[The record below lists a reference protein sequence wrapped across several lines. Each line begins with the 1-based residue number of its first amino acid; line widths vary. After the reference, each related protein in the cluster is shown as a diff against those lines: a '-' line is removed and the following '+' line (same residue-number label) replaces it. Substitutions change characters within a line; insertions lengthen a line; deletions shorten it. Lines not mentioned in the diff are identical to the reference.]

1 MSLGHSLFTALKGK
15 LIISAFLWLVI
26 SYLDDYTQEA
36 LWNYEQN
43 EVQHSFNTLE
53 SAAFTWD
60 AVGSLREIRGESINE
75 PEFLEFEN
83 VHGVRAFLSWAN
95 LVDLLVE
102 RLRHKGYSNVD
113 RAFDDIVMA
122 MMFLAFRDI
131 FASAASEIGTL
142 ANLLQLAFE
151 ALSSDPEEE
160 EADGQGEG
168 SGEPQPEAD
177 GQGEGSGE
185 PQPEADGQGEGSG
198 EPQPEAEAQGEEGSG
213 EPQPEEEAVDVPME
227 AERVR
232 GVRRYRLRN
241 TPQRELSRQRRVRSR
256 YALRDTPARRDR

>member
-1 MSLGHSLFTALKGK
+1 MSLGQSIFNALRGK
-15 LIISAFLWLVI
+15 VIGSVFLWLVI
-26 SYLDDYTQEA
+26 SYLDDFTNEA
-36 LWNYEQN
+36 LWNYEHGGTHQP
-43 EVQHSFNTLE
+43 FKTLE
-53 SAAFTWD
+53 SVVFIRD
-60 AVGSLREIRGESINE
+60 VVGSLREIRGGSVNE
-75 PEFLEFEN
+75 LEFLEFEN
-83 VHGVRAFLSWAN
+83 VHGVRAFLTWAN

-160 EADGQGEG
+160 EAGV
-168 SGEPQPEAD
+168 A
-177 GQGEGSGE
+177 
-185 PQPEADGQGEGSG
+185 GEGSG
-198 EPQPEAEAQGEEGSG
+198 EPQPEAEAQGEGSG
-213 EPQPEEEAVDVPME
+213 EPQPEEEAINVPMD

-241 TPQRELSRQRRVRSR
+241 TPQRELSRQRRARSR
-256 YALRDTPARRDR
+256 YALRDTPARWDR